1 MRIEIDDEALAEAVE
16 AKDYYAALSPEL
28 GDDFA
33 RTVDLAIERIVA
45 NPLAWPPY
53 TARTRRYLVD
63 RFPYAIVY
71 RAGTG
76 VIRILAVMHQHRRPG
91 YWTRRLR

>member
-1 MRIEIDDEALAEAVE
+1 MHVEIDDEALAEAGE

-33 RTVDLAIERIVA
+33 RTLDLAVERIVA

-53 TARTRRYLVD
+53 SARTRRYLTD

-71 RAGTG
+71 RVGADA
-76 VIRILAVMHQHRRPG
+76 IRIIAVMHQHRRPG